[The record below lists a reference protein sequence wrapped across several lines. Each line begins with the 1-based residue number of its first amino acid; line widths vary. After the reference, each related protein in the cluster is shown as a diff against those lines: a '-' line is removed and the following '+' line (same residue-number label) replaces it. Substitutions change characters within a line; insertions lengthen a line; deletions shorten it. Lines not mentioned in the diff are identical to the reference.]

1 LEVLSQ
7 PEPKTNREMPM
18 QYACDHVHLRSR
30 DAVRAATFYVE
41 TFGARE
47 VKRVGSDPVQRVVLD
62 LGGLTVFIEQAPA
75 ETAPAG
81 PTPCLG
87 IEHIGLRVSD
97 IEAAMADLTG
107 RGVTVRTGITERG
120 AGLRIAF
127 VEGPDGAL
135 IEILERAPA

>member
-1 LEVLSQ
+1 
-7 PEPKTNREMPM
+7 M

-41 TFGARE
+41 SFGARE

-120 AGLRIAF
+120 PGLRIAF

-135 IEILERAPA
+135 IEILERAAA